1 MIISILYFIFSS
13 ELNHKLTD
21 ISNNVRYDYSAATL
35 QFVRICLKL
44 KQTVLVVSM
53 ALSGFSL
60 TKLMFPLPKY
70 LTNTSDSHDD

>member
-1 MIISILYFIFSS
+1 MIISILHFIFSS

-21 ISNNVRYDYSAATL
+21 ISNNVRYDYSAAAL

-60 TKLMFPLPKY
+60 TKLMFPLIKY
-70 LTNTSDSHDD
+70 LTNTIKF